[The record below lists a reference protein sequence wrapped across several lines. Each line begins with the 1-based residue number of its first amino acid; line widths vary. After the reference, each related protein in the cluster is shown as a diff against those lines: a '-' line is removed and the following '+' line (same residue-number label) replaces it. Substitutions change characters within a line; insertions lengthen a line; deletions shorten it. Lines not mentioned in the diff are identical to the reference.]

1 MANESGGE
9 LGPVERFSVAVA
21 GAINERP
28 LPKRLQFGVLD
39 RITSRWVYR
48 GIAGRVYCAGLDE
61 TCALQPA
68 RGTVLTANHRSF
80 FDLWVAMLPLIRA
93 RPPWIQRL
101 CFPVRAEFFYDNP
114 LGLLLNLLLGAGC
127 MYPPIFREGSR
138 SAHNERSLERLQS
151 FLQQPGSVVGFHPE
165 GRRNKETDPYTLL
178 PAQPG
183 VGQLV
188 MRVQPN
194 IIPVF
199 VNGLSNDLLGEVRR
213 TWSKPAGR
221 YETPIVVVY
230 GPPVDCSPYFDQ
242 KPRLALYKR
251 VADEIRRAISACGE
265 RERALREQILQR
277 RLDRSPGWLTGPV

>member
-1 MANESGGE
+1 
-9 LGPVERFSVAVA
+9 
-21 GAINERP
+21 
-28 LPKRLQFGVLD
+28 
-39 RITSRWVYR
+39 
-48 GIAGRVYCAGLDE
+48 
-61 TCALQPA
+61 
-68 RGTVLTANHRSF
+68 
-80 FDLWVAMLPLIRA
+80 
-93 RPPWIQRL
+93 
-101 CFPVRAEFFYDNP
+101 
-114 LGLLLNLLLGAGC
+114 

-277 RLDRSPGWLTGPV
+277 RLDRSPGWLTARFSDMLGIGRVAMPRVRKMCIPTGRGAEKQRGSLPIAGRDRALVVGVAERELLATHAALAEAIAHVTSLVSSLYP